1 MIQRAL
7 NIFSSVSLLAT
18 IFLINQGVGIGTI
31 LSEIGISVKYD
42 LPQFYSYV
50 VYIVLPVF
58 FAWLLTRMF
67 PKLRSGE
74 LQSGNVCE
82 ISADNSSFLAMILGY
97 VFVGLSINNVHT
109 LVVIMG
115 LLLIFNLCGNSYI
128 FNPLFYL
135 FGYRYYYL
143 TSSGIKFLVM
153 TKKNINLGSK
163 GDFSNAKCLND
174 FTYID
179 ID

>member
-1 MIQRAL
+1 MRTLHIL
-7 NIFSSVSLLAT
+7 CSVSLLAT
-18 IFLINQGVGIGTI
+18 IFLINQGIGIGSI
-31 LSEIGISVKYD
+31 LSEIGIKVGYD
-42 LPQFYSYV
+42 LPQYCSYI
-50 VYIVLPVF
+50 VYIMLPF
-58 FAWLLTRMF
+58 IFAWILTLF
-67 PKLRSGE
+67 FSTLRPGE
-74 LQSGNVCE
+74 LQSGNVNE

-109 LVVIMG
+109 LFVIVG

-143 TSSGIKFLVM
+143 TSSNIKFLVM
-153 TKKNINLGSK
+153 TKQKINLNSK
-163 GDFSNAKCLND
+163 GDFSKAKCLND

-179 ID
+179 IN

>member
-7 NIFSSVSLLAT
+7 NILSSVSLLAT
-18 IFLINQGVGIGTI
+18 IYLINKGVGIGMI
-31 LSEIGISVKYD
+31 LSKIGIRVNYD
-42 LPQFYSYV
+42 LPQYYSYV
-50 VYIVLPVF
+50 VYVVLPVF
-58 FAWLLTRMF
+58 FAWLLTKLF
-67 PKLRSGE
+67 SKLRPGE
-74 LQSGNVCE
+74 LQPGCISE

-97 VFVGLSINNVHT
+97 IFVGLSINNIHA
-109 LVVIMG
+109 LFVIMG
-115 LLLIFNLCGNSYI
+115 LLLIFHLCGNSYI

-153 TKKNINLGSK
+153 TKQRINLGAN
-163 GDFSNAKCLND
+163 GDFSKSKCLND

>member
-7 NIFSSVSLLAT
+7 NILSSVSLLAT
-18 IFLINQGVGIGTI
+18 IFLVNKGIGIGKI
-31 LSEIGISVKYD
+31 LSEIGISVNYD
-42 LPQFYSYV
+42 LPQYYSYA
-50 VYIVLPVF
+50 VYIMLPML
-58 FAWLLTRMF
+58 FAGLLTKLF
-67 PKLRSGE
+67 PKLRPGE
-74 LQSGNVCE
+74 LQSGNVSE

-97 VFVGLSINNVHT
+97 VFVGLSINNVHA
-109 LVVIMG
+109 LLVIMG
-115 LLLIFNLCGNSYI
+115 VLLIFNLCGNSYI

-153 TKKNINLGSK
+153 TKKKINLGSK
-163 GDFSNAKCLND
+163 GNFSNAKCLND

>member
-7 NIFSSVSLLAT
+7 NILSSVSLLAT
-18 IFLINQGVGIGTI
+18 IFLINQGVGIGSI
-31 LSEIGISVKYD
+31 LSQIGIRVNYD
-42 LPQFYSYV
+42 LPQYYSYA
-50 VYIVLPVF
+50 VYIVLPVL
-58 FAWLLTRMF
+58 FAWLLTRLF

-74 LQSGNVCE
+74 LQSGNVSE

-97 VFVGLSINNVHT
+97 VFVGLSINNVHA
-109 LVVIMG
+109 LLVIMG

-143 TSSGIKFLVM
+143 KSSGIKFLLM
-153 TKKNINLGSK
+153 TKKKISLGSK

>member
-7 NIFSSVSLLAT
+7 NILSSVSLLAT
-18 IFLINQGVGIGTI
+18 IFLINNGVGIGTI
-31 LSEIGISVKYD
+31 VSGIGIKVNYD
-42 LPQFYSYV
+42 LPQYFSYMI
-50 VYIVLPVF
+50 YIAMPVL
-58 FAWLLTRMF
+58 FAWILTKLF
-67 PKLRSGE
+67 PKLRPGE
-74 LQSGNVCE
+74 LQSDNVSE

-97 VFVGLSINNVHT
+97 IFVGLSITNIHA
-109 LVVIMG
+109 LLVIMG
-115 LLLIFNLCGNSYI
+115 FLIIFNLCGNSYI

-153 TKKNINLGSK
+153 TKQKINLGSK
-163 GDFSNAKCLND
+163 GNFSNAMCLND

>member
-7 NIFSSVSLLAT
+7 NILSSVSLLAT
-18 IFLINQGVGIGTI
+18 IFLINKGIGIGKI
-31 LSEIGISVKYD
+31 LAEIGIRVNCD
-42 LPQFYSYV
+42 LSQYYSYL
-50 VYIVLPVF
+50 VYILLPVL
-58 FAWLLTRMF
+58 FAWLLTRLF
-67 PKLRSGE
+67 PKLRPGE
-74 LQSGNVCE
+74 LQSGNVSE

-97 VFVGLSINNVHT
+97 VFVGLSINNVHA
-109 LVVIMG
+109 LLVIMG

-153 TKKNINLGSK
+153 TKKKINLGSK
-163 GDFSNAKCLND
+163 GDFSQAKCLND

>member
-1 MIQRAL
+1 MIQRTL
-7 NIFSSVSLLAT
+7 NILSSVSLLAT

-31 LSEIGISVKYD
+31 LSEIGIKVNYD
-42 LPQFYSYV
+42 LPQYCSYA
-50 VYIVLPVF
+50 VYISLPVL
-58 FAWLLTRMF
+58 FAWLLTKLF
-67 PKLRSGE
+67 PKLRPGE
-74 LQSGNVCE
+74 LQSGNVSE

-97 VFVGLSINNVHT
+97 IFVGLSINNVHA
-109 LVVIMG
+109 LLVIMG
-115 LLLIFNLCGNSYI
+115 LLLIFNLYGNSYI

-153 TKKNINLGSK
+153 TKQKINLGSK
-163 GDFSNAKCLND
+163 GDFSQAKCLND

-179 ID
+179 IY